1 MSKLI
6 IRRNSE
12 WNNKGRSFWIYIDG
26 EKVEKIADGQTRLF
40 DLEPGK
46 YEVYAKVDWCSSEK
60 MDIEVLEN
68 QNTAIGLS
76 GFKYGNIVLASIFGT
91 VLIYLLISLFLKM
104 DFNFLLIFAVIAFL
118 YPVYYITLGKNKY
131 ISIAEISAEP
141 PKELLLQN
149 AF

>member
-12 WNNKGRSFWIYIDG
+12 WNNEGRIFWIYIDG
-26 EKVEKIADGQTRLF
+26 EKVEKIADGQTRVF

-118 YPVYYITLGKNKY
+118 YPVYYITFGKNKY

-149 AF
+149 EF